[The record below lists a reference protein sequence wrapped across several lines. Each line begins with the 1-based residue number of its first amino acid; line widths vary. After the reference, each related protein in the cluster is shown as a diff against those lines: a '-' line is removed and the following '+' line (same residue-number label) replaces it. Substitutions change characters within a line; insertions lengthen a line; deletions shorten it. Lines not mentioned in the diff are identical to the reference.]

1 MLGHVADQVERLGGI
16 GDMLEDDLEHLHQV
30 SKRIMDRTSKIK
42 DVTKQAFAHSNIE
55 AKHNN
60 KEIIAKTMA
69 SQVSSK
75 RVFKKPRLDAVERA
89 AQAKNERDNSR
100 IVTLTEVE
108 QQPYTRLVSFYES
121 EKTKLMEDDNGTAMN
136 NT

>member
-1 MLGHVADQVERLGGI
+1 MLSSG
-16 GDMLEDDLEHLHQV
+16 
-30 SKRIMDRTSKIK
+30 KI
-42 DVTKQAFAHSNIE
+42 VE